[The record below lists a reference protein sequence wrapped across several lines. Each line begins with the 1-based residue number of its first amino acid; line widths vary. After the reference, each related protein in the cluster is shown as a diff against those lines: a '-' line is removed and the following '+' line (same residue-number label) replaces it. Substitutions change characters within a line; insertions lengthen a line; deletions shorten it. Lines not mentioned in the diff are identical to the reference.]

1 MPETNISKKLFITM
15 IYVANISGCWNW
27 NFANIFQVFLYS
39 QDLSCWLYAQQIK
52 QVQENY

>member
-1 MPETNISKKLFITM
+1 MPETNICKKLFITM